1 MAFFGFSS
9 RRDRRDRRGRED
21 GSRPRRLGCVW
32 PVFWLILLLVLLGL
46 VFGGYHKGTKIGSQG
61 SVGSQRGVG
70 SQSWVGGLS
79 ARSSGSTQ
87 GSAALHSR
95 VY

>member
-1 MAFFGFSS
+1 MAFFGFNSR

-21 GSRPRRLGCVW
+21 GSKPRRLGCVW
-32 PVFWLILLLVLLGL
+32 PVFWLILVIILLGL
-46 VFGGYHKGTKIGSQG
+46 AVGGYHKGTKIGSQ
-61 SVGSQRGVG
+61 SE
-70 SQSWVGGLS
+70 VGGLS